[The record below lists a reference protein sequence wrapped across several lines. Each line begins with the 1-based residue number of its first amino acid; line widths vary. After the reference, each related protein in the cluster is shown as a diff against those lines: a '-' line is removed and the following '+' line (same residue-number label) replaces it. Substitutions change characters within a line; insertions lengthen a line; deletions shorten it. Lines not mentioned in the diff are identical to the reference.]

1 MQGIEVLFMGNNFAR
16 LLSGLWVTVRI
27 SLISIAFSLVL
38 GTLLGAVMTSR
49 NRVVKVLCRVYLEIV
64 RIMPQLVWLFIVFF
78 GVTRLTGANFGG
90 ETSAVIVFTIW
101 GAAEMGDLVR
111 GAFQAIP
118 RHQFESSLSLG
129 LTKPQMYTSV
139 IFPQALRNL
148 LPNVINLATRMIKTT
163 ALVSIIGVTEVLKVG
178 KQIIDAN
185 RFEFPNAAIWVYA
198 AIFFMY
204 FLICFPLSMVSRA
217 IVKKQQRSEGE

>member
-1 MQGIEVLFMGNNFAR
+1 MQGINILFMGNNFLR

-27 SLISIAFSLVL
+27 SLISIAFSLIL

-49 NRVVKVLCRVYLEIV
+49 NVVVKILTRLYLEIV

-78 GVTRLTGANFGG
+78 GVTRLTGHSFSG
-90 ETSAVIVFTIW
+90 ELSAVIVFTVW

-111 GAFQAIP
+111 GAFEAIP
-118 RHQFESSLSLG
+118 KHQFESALSLG
-129 LTKPQMYTSV
+129 LTKPQMYLYT

-185 RFEFPNAAIWVYA
+185 RFEYPQAAIWVYA

-204 FLICFPLSMVSRA
+204 FLICFPLSMLARA
-217 IVKKQQRSEGE
+217 IMKKQQREKE

>member
-1 MQGIEVLFMGNNFAR
+1 MQGINILFLGNNFAR

-27 SLISIAFSLVL
+27 SLISIAFSLIL
-38 GTLLGAVMTSR
+38 GVLLGAVMTSK
-49 NRVVKVLCRVYLEIV
+49 NRVVRALCRVYLEIV

-78 GVTRLTGANFGG
+78 GVTRLTGASFGG

-111 GAFQAIP
+111 GAFEAIP

-129 LTKPQMYTSV
+129 LTKPQMYFHI

-198 AIFFMY
+198 AIFLMY
-204 FLICFPLSMVSRA
+204 FAICFPLSMISRA
-217 IVKKQQRSEGE
+217 ILKKQRRGE